1 MELKIVYSD
10 NEYYVEGYG
19 TFYGPYH
26 SMADAEIHSKN
37 LKNTDKASISNYRFI
52 KNVYYRC

>member
-10 NEYYVEGYG
+10 NEYYVEEYG

-26 SMADAEIHSKN
+26 SMADAETHSKN
-37 LKNTDKASISNYRFI
+37 LCKENKVQISNCRFV